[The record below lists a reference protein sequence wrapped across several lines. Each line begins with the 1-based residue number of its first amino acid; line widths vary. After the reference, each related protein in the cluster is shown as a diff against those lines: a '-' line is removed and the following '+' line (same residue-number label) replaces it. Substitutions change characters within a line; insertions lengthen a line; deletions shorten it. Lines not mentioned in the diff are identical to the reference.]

1 MKQQGG
7 FSLIETLVALLLFL
21 FGVLLAT
28 QLLLET
34 SRRLR
39 DGYARDLESPVAPA
53 RARLRADLE
62 AAVSGRCERDAEGVA
77 TAVRAYGHPTGTVV
91 YQLED
96 GILWRFLEAEP
107 AARARVIAGLTGFA
121 CADSGPLVGLELSG
135 RRRALRRSP
144 LVGAPGDL
152 LAASE
157 PWAETLWVAP
167 RGGGRGSRW

>member
-1 MKQQGG
+1 MKGQSG
-7 FSLIETLVALLLFL
+7 FTLVEMLVAFVLFL
-21 FGVLLAT
+21 FGALLAS

-62 AAVSGRCERDAEGVA
+62 AAASGRCERDAEGVV
-77 TAVRAYGHPTGTVV
+77 TGVRAQGHPTGTVV
-91 YQLED
+91 YHLED
-96 GILWRFLEAEP
+96 GTLWRFLEAEP
-107 AARARVIAGLTGFA
+107 AARARVLAGLTGFA

-144 LVGAPGDL
+144 LVVTGEPP
-152 LAASE
+152 AASE
-157 PWAETLWVAP
+157 AWVETLWVAP
-167 RGGGRGSRW
+167 RGGGRWSGW